1 MAWGTPTSR
10 SSGIGSS
17 NLTSGGN
24 TLGSE
29 IDNETNKDQWA
40 TVELE
45 WTTTATSTDGESVEL
60 YFLYAPDGTS
70 YEDGGASED
79 PKKSPCAIFINDGG
93 TGAQNQV
100 HANIPLSPHKFKPLL
115 KSELS
120 ADCTAGSVTLKI
132 ETFN

>member
-1 MAWGTPTSR
+1 MVWGAITAATP
-10 SSGIGSS
+10 I
-17 NLTSGGN
+17 SGGN
-24 TLGSE
+24 LDAGDNALGAE
-29 IDNETNKDQWA
+29 IDNETAKNQWA

-45 WTTTATSTDGESVEL
+45 WTTSATSEDGEVIEL

-79 PKKSPCAIFINDGG
+79 PKKSPCAVFVNDGG
-93 TGAQNQV
+93 TGAQNQA

-120 ADCTAGSVTLKI
+120 DDCTASSVTLKI
-132 ETFN
+132 ETFS